1 LPLRQ
6 LRGQIDVMAALKDLR
21 AALLSRLDEALRPL
35 GFRKRQQS
43 FHLESGPCRR
53 SFHVAFVNHASDFD
67 VTADM
72 AVRHH
77 AVEDLLNAERLHL
90 SGRQKNDT
98 ATVGAELGNIAGVGQ
113 HRWQVAEA
121 GDVEHVAE
129 DILDWFRRVGEPF
142 LQRYSDLDAVS
153 QVLAADGA
161 EARLICPIPQL
172 RAKTAAAIQSLLN
185 SR

>member
-1 LPLRQ
+1 
-6 LRGQIDVMAALKDLR
+6 MAALKDLR
-21 AALLSRLDEALRPL
+21 AALLNRLAEALRPL

-43 FHLESGPCRR
+43 FHLESGSCRL

-67 VTADM
+67 VTADV

-98 ATVGAELGNIAGVGQ
+98 ATLGAELGNIEGGGQ
-113 HRWQVAEA
+113 HRWRVAEA
-121 GDVEHVAE
+121 GDVEPVTE
-129 DILDWFRRVGEPF
+129 DILGWFRRVGEPF
-142 LQRYSDLDAVS
+142 LQRYSDLDVVS

-161 EARLICPIPQL
+161 EARLICPIPQS
-172 RAKTAAAIQSLLN
+172 RAKTAAVIQSLLN